1 MHRIS
6 PYDAVIGEHAP
17 QTKRANRVRWLFDEA
32 ARAGAS
38 ATGSAGRSGVGS
50 RPAWFVAALAGA
62 LGPRTGARRHRLT
75 TESLLFQQTR
85 SARRRFAGRLTPV
98 LLLIFGAIAAPL
110 ALYPVTNVGAQDA
123 SPVATAADLPEIV
136 VAWADAWTS
145 GDADRFVDL
154 YAEDAVYEEIPT
166 ATVAR
171 GHAEIGAFFEAT
183 HANFADIR
191 ATPVRGF
198 QEGSHAVLEGLFAG
212 RAGERAFEVPF
223 VAVIELDGDRIRH
236 SRDYFDLY
244 SVMVQIGA
252 LPAPGDTG
260 TPAATPSG

>member
-6 PYDAVIGEHAP
+6 PYDVVIGEHAP
-17 QTKRANRVRWLFDEA
+17 RTERANTVRWLFDEA
-32 ARAGAS
+32 ARADAS
-38 ATGSAGRSGVGS
+38 AKEPAG
-50 RPAWFVAALAGA
+50 
-62 LGPRTGARRHRLT
+62 H
-75 TESLLFQQTR
+75 LFQPAHLTRQR
-85 SARRRFAGRLTPV
+85 SANRFTPIV
-98 LLLIFGAIAAPL
+98 LLIIGAFAAPL
-110 ALYPVTNVGAQDA
+110 ALFPVTNVSAQDA
-123 SPVATAADLPEIV
+123 SPATTAADLPAIV

-145 GDADRFVDL
+145 GDADRLVDL
-154 YAEDAVYEEIPT
+154 YTEDAVYEEIPT

-171 GHAEIGAFFEAT
+171 GHADIGAFFEAT

-191 ATPVRGF
+191 VTPVGGF

-212 RAGERAFEVPF
+212 RAGARAFEVPF
-223 VAVIELDGDRIRH
+223 VAIIDLDGDRIRH

-252 LPAPGDTG
+252 LPAPDDAG